1 MTGGAPTV
9 RGDLVIMMHSH
20 QVAWLEFGRFGFP
33 VSESTTDL
41 NLFGFHIFA
50 LETRLNHLLVAG
62 FNVSLPMQ
70 VVTFGEVADVV
81 LES

>member
-1 MTGGAPTV
+1 
-9 RGDLVIMMHSH
+9 MMHSH
-20 QVAWLEFGRFGFP
+20 QVAWLELGRFGLP

-50 LETRLNHLLVAG
+50 LESRLNHLLVAG
-62 FNVSLPMQ
+62 FDVSLPMQ